1 MSIDAIDIRDRVS
14 LSTVSRPPAPPQS
27 EGSGPSFDEVLKTA
41 FQSVDRL
48 QKEANQAIQHLAV
61 DGSINVHQTM
71 IAMEKADLSFRLM
84 LQIRNKLVD
93 AYQELMRMQV

>member
-1 MSIDAIDIRDRVS
+1 MSIDAINIRDRVS
-14 LSTVSRPPAPPQS
+14 LSGISRLPEPPQA
-27 EGSGPSFDEVLKTA
+27 EAPGPSFDEVLKVA
-41 FQSVDRL
+41 FQNVDRL

-61 DGSINVHQTM
+61 AGSVNIHQTM

-93 AYQELMRMQV
+93 AYQEVMRMQV